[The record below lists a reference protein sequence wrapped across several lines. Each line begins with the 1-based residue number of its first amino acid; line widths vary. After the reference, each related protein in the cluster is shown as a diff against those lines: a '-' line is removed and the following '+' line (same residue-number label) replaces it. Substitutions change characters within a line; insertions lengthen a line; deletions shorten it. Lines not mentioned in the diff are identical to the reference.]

1 MKFNYGESWEYEK
14 LRLEN
19 WHEWFAWRPVRV
31 GNRDCRWLE
40 KVQRKGKYI
49 YYGIDS
55 CWLWEYKEIE
65 K

>member
-1 MKFNYGESWEYEK
+1 MKFNCGESWEYEK

-40 KVQRKGKYI
+40 KVQRKGKYT